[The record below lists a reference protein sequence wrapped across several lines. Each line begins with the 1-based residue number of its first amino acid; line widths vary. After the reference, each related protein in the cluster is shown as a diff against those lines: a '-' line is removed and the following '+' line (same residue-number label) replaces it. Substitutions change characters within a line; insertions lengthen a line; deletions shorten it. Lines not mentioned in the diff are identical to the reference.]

1 MTEGHLNVIDLFTGR
16 YAFLSNFYPS
26 KIRLD
31 GVVYPT
37 AEHAF
42 QAYKTD
48 DLAQRMLIRQAS
60 TPKLA
65 KRLGRQAPLRP
76 DWERGKVE
84 VMRQVLRE
92 KFRPER
98 SGMLAGMLAR
108 TGDAWLVEGNTWHDN
123 VWGSCRCGRP
133 ACNKPG
139 QNMLGQLLMEVR
151 EELHRGQAT

>member
-98 SGMLAGMLAR
+98 SGMRRCLAGRGQHLAR
-108 TGDAWLVEGNTWHDN
+108 Q
-123 VWGSCRCGRP
+123 R
-133 ACNKPG
+133 
-139 QNMLGQLLMEVR
+139 LGVVPLWSTCL
-151 EELHRGQAT
+151 